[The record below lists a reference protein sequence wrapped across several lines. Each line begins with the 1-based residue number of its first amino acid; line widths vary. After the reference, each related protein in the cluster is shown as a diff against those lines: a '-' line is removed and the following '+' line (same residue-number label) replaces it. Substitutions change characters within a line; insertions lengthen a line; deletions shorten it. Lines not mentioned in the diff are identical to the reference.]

1 MFIIFCNRV
10 FDVTMIIQNI
20 KSIELIYFPYY
31 EPIMIHNR
39 RHIISNGREQSFR
52 KKNIKFP
59 KYITAVTV
67 TAVTMYKVTSMTVLD
82 NTVQTSRLLKR
93 QKNLMLHY
101 WYTNTIVYGMQK
113 QFIHAMSWKCHWC
126 YYLCPWCYY
135 VESTI
140 IIKSECI
147 N

>member
-1 MFIIFCNRV
+1 
-10 FDVTMIIQNI
+10 MIIQNI

-93 QKNLMLHY
+93 QKKTDASLLVHKYNCL
-101 WYTNTIVYGMQK
+101 WYAKTI
-113 QFIHAMSWKCHWC
+113 
-126 YYLCPWCYY
+126 
-135 VESTI
+135 
-140 IIKSECI
+140 
-147 N
+147 